1 MGGLTKQ
8 YVITRMF
15 MWILTIWIGATAI
28 FFIPR
33 LAPGDPVTAMVMRM
47 AEREGRVENAQELI
61 AAWKERFGLDEPLHV
76 QYVRY
81 LGRLIRFDFGYSL
94 VSVPNH
100 CLGAGQTG
108 AALVTRSHAG
118 GDRSFFW
125 HRDHR
130 RRAHG
135 VAQNP
140 PLVTKH
146 PAVQLNLCLDPLFH
160 VRDPPGLCRRL

>member
-61 AAWKERFGLDEPLHV
+61 AAWKERFGLDEPLYV

-81 LGRLIRFDFGYSL
+81 LGRLVRFDFGYSL
-94 VSVPNH
+94 ARFPTTAGSWSNRRCRGRSVSWWW
-100 CLGAGQTG
+100 
-108 AALVTRSHAG
+108 R
-118 GDRSFFW
+118 
-125 HRDHR
+125 
-130 RRAHG
+130 
-135 VAQNP
+135 
-140 PLVTKH
+140 
-146 PAVQLNLCLDPLFH
+146 PLFLLASGSPSA
-160 VRDPPGLCRRL
+160 RSWGGAKPPAGYRTSCRSA

>member
-1 MGGLTKQ
+1 
-8 YVITRMF
+8 

-61 AAWKERFGLDEPLHV
+61 AAWKERFGLDEPFYV

-81 LGRLIRFDFGYSL
+81 LGRLVRFDFGYSL
-94 VSVPNH
+94 AKFPITAWELVK
-100 CLGAGQTG
+100 TG
-108 AALVTRSHAG
+108 AAVVNRPHGG
-118 GDRSFFW
+118 GDRAFFW
-125 HRDHR
+125 HRDHH

-146 PAVQLNLCLDPLFH
+146 PAV
-160 VRDPPGLCRRL
+160 